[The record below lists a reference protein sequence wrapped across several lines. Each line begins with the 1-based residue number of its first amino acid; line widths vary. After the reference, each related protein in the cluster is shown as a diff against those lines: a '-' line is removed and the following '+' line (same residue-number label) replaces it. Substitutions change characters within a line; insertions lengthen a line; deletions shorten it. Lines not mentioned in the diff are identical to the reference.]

1 MPKCIG
7 MCWSCIKTLINAFY
21 MHVQLVIGGCWTSAG
36 FRWYWLHIMACYI
49 LTKTS
54 NIVVWEDVLLT
65 KVCKDDLAHSDFK
78 LQLMQVD
85 KDVDS
90 KIGDDLKD
98 DGDNIHPELMGSM
111 LDTLDDIFQWLRKK
125 LLFVVG
131 EMAGMPLITSC
142 ISSPL
147 LHFVTTT
154 LCLDWGCAK
163 LTKIWIFKIL
173 DGMLPNLPDCVVT
186 HLRLLCHGQL
196 LSHQVLILHFDC
208 HLWAPTEAA
217 WWCFASLSQLTLSS
231 SPLWDKAIHNHLEL
245 IHPWSFSSIC
255 QKSGWAPFSAPNN
268 CKVSIQ
274 MVPPLFDVMHSYIL
288 WFKNCNATVMM
299 FWWNGWVSSK

>member
-90 KIGDDLKD
+90 KIGDDLKG

-147 LHFVTTT
+147 LHLWPQLF
-154 LCLDWGCAK
+154 A
-163 LTKIWIFKIL
+163 
-173 DGMLPNLPDCVVT
+173 
-186 HLRLLCHGQL
+186 LRQNAQ
-196 LSHQVLILHFDC
+196 S
-208 HLWAPTEAA
+208 W
-217 WWCFASLSQLTLSS
+217 
-231 SPLWDKAIHNHLEL
+231 
-245 IHPWSFSSIC
+245 
-255 QKSGWAPFSAPNN
+255 QKSG
-268 CKVSIQ
+268 
-274 MVPPLFDVMHSYIL
+274 
-288 WFKNCNATVMM
+288 
-299 FWWNGWVSSK
+299 SSKFWMACFLTCLIVWLLT